1 MPGVYLQKKDLL
13 NGNDILSADQECQDH
28 KDTKGNPIPAEDFEV
43 MLLDIAHQKTDDE
56 NGDQESNDAS
66 GQ

>member
-1 MPGVYLQKKDLL
+1 MPGVYLQKKNLL

-28 KDTKGNPIPAEDFEV
+28 KDTKCNPIPAEDFEV

>member
-1 MPGVYLQKKDLL
+1 M

-56 NGDQESNDAS
+56 NGDQEGNDAS